1 MENARRVISKS
12 ELLDNVWG
20 YGFRGDPNIVETY
33 ISYLRKKI
41 DVLEPPLIHTIRRVG
56 YTLRLPREG

>member
-1 MENARRVISKS
+1 
-12 ELLDNVWG
+12 LLDNVWG
-20 YGFRGDPNIVETY
+20 FEFRGDPNIVETY

-41 DVLEPPLIHTIRRVG
+41 DDRDPALIHTIRRVG